1 MNQLVVTLI
10 FILLPG
16 IVAAVIMDKLVFH
29 PKWDSFK
36 FILYSL
42 LLGVLSYMALQ
53 VIYWGHDY
61 WISCEGKPIIWSSLN
76 FWDTVIADKPSINK
90 KEIFLVTALSI
101 PVAFF
106 ISWATN
112 FKLLN
117 KVAQL
122 LRVSAKYGDENLYS
136 YFLNAQEIDWVY
148 IRDIE
153 NNLTYEGRVVSYS
166 ENENSQEI
174 VLSEVKVYRYSD
186 SVMLYDMPKIYISRD
201 FGKLI
206 IESPA

>member
-1 MNQLVVTLI
+1 MT
-10 FILLPG
+10 
-16 IVAAVIMDKLVFH
+16 
-29 PKWDSFK
+29 
-36 FILYSL
+36 
-42 LLGVLSYMALQ
+42 LQ

-61 WISCEGKPIIWSSLN
+61 WISCEDIPIVWSGLD
-76 FWDTVIADKPSINK
+76 FWSAVISDKPSLNK
-90 KEIFLVTALSI
+90 KEIFLVTALSL

-106 ISWATN
+106 VSWAIN

-117 KVAQL
+117 KIAQK

-136 YFLNAQEIDWVY
+136 YFLNAQEVDWVY

-174 VLSEVKVYRYSD
+174 VLSEVKVYRYTD
-186 SVMLYDMPKIYISRD
+186 SKELYDMPKIYISRE
-201 FGKLI
+201 FGKLV